1 MKAGRWLLEVVVEGA
16 RGGGLWDRK
25 RGEEEGV
32 VAEVWEVGVE
42 EEEEEDDEE
51 KEKVG
56 AAPSALVAGAVLIL
70 GVAPTQEPWATAAH
84 RRQRMASASWGPQ
97 DLWQTGHGA
106 DEGEDGED
114 GEAVSTVTAWTR
126 AGVPEPLFLLRGDGD
141 SASGCQE
148 CSCVMDKI
156 GHMRPVSCVSSSSP
170 SNSVE
175 VGGWVSNL
183 YACNSEGRA
192 RGQAY
197 Q

>member
-1 MKAGRWLLEVVVEGA
+1 MKAGRWLLEVVVVEGA

-32 VAEVWEVGVE
+32 AEVWEVGVE
-42 EEEEEDDEE
+42 E
-51 KEKVG
+51 KEKVR

-70 GVAPTQEPWATAAH
+70 GDAPTQEPWATAAQ

-126 AGVPEPLFLLRGDGD
+126 AGVPAPLFLLRGDGD
-141 SASGCQE
+141 SASGCQK

-156 GHMRPVSCVSSSSP
+156 GHMRPVSCASSSSPSSP

-175 VGGWVSNL
+175 VGGWVSTL
-183 YACNSEGRA
+183 
-192 RGQAY
+192 
-197 Q
+197 